1 MTDTEVD
8 GTVNTNIL
16 QFIGAQNQ
24 RNEEIRSFMEKY
36 SEDKTARD
44 KQQQD
49 TMLLLQ
55 QILQKNTDAPP
66 AKKPRTDVEGTT
78 AGPSHSSDAT
88 VETTSGSGTGGKGK
102 LLASAVPT
110 LGSADQGILD
120 IHPEA
125 EDLMD
130 ENDRLL
136 LNKLSAGEVE
146 QTQSDMTEEP
156 VDLDNMSE
164 DQLEAYLCSEYSD
177 MLSQTE
183 EKFGPPVS
191 QALGAIC
198 QRFWGKVLLSQEKK
212 KALQEGLDIPSNC
225 KALKAARV
233 NSEIYIRLKDSAIQK
248 DDTAKIRQ
256 INMAKAAIPILYS
269 LGEMDKN
276 KAALEAQAKFL
287 SIEPKTLDDA
297 KKMLQ
302 TIKAKNETALTSI
315 NSSKSKVSKV
325 FQLLNYNCT
334 ETTRKRRQDICYDLG
349 SAFKPYGLENVPP
362 TENLFDED
370 QMKRMKSDLKNI
382 KPKAKDQQQTS
393 KNGSGFAKS
402 RRGSNQHEGKTNRS
416 GNNSNNHRNQ
426 GNYKGKNSNTKEYPK
441 RGQGKGKN

>member
-1 MTDTEVD
+1 MTDTEGE
-8 GTVNTNIL
+8 GTVNNNIL

-36 SEDKTARD
+36 AEDKNARD
-44 KQQQD
+44 KQQQE

-66 AKKPRTDVEGTT
+66 AKKPRTDVEGTI

-136 LNKLSAGEVE
+136 LNKLSAGETE

-362 TENLFDED
+362 TENLFDEE

-382 KPKAKDQQQTS
+382 KPKAKDQQQSS

-441 RGQGKGKN
+441 RGLGKGKN